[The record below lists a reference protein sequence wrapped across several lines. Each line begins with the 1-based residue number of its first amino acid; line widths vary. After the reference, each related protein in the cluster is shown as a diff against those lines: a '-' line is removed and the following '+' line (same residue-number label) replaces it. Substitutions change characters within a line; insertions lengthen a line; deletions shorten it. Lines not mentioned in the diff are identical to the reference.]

1 MGNLFWF
8 PYEET
13 SGGHKIKEIMAH
25 LLDTVVGPDGGRK
38 GRKKIFFK
46 NERTLTDSMCE
57 FYTREDYHSFQ
68 EQILTWRD
76 EFVNNLNKKKKK
88 LISPGR
94 IFPANIRKIVV
105 ISVLKKPMN

>member
-1 MGNLFWF
+1 M
-8 PYEET
+8 E
-13 SGGHKIKEIMAH
+13 
-25 LLDTVVGPDGGRK
+25 GGR
-38 GRKKIFFK
+38 GETRFFFK

-57 FYTREDYHSFQ
+57 FYMREDYHSFQ

-76 EFVNNLNKKKKK
+76 EFVNNLNKKK